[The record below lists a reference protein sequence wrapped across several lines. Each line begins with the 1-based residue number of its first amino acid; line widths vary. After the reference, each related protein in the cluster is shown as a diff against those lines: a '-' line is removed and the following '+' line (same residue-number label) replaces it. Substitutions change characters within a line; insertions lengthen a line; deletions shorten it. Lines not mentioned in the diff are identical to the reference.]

1 MEKWCH
7 DWPVGWERAGLALG
21 LIAPAVLC
29 VSVCMIFAGSPGGVR
44 YCTGRIEGC
53 LGTRGRV

>member
-21 LIAPAVLC
+21 LTAPAVLC
-29 VSVCMIFAGSPGGVR
+29 VSVFAGSPGGVR
-44 YCTGRIEGC
+44 YRQN
-53 LGTRGRV
+53 